1 MTMAKNEELILPG
14 AQPKEEEA
22 GQKMTLLEH
31 LKEMRDRLIWI
42 AASLIIATLLSFV
55 FADRLIDIFTVP
67 VGGRQALEAIDVTE
81 NMGVFMRVS
90 LLSGVAIAMPMILYQ
105 VIAFIVPGLTRQE
118 RRFLWVVIPG
128 ATGLFVAG
136 VCFCYF
142 VMLPVAVPFLISFLD
157 IPTKPRPSTYFG
169 FVTQVMLWIG
179 VFFETPL
186 IMAFLSRIG
195 IITPQMLTKFRR
207 YAIVLIAIIAAA
219 ITPTI
224 DPVNMGLMMVPLLVL
239 YELGALLA
247 RIMYRKRQAR

>member
-1 MTMAKNEELILPG
+1 
-14 AQPKEEEA
+14 
-22 GQKMTLLEH
+22 
-31 LKEMRDRLIWI
+31 
-42 AASLIIATLLSFV
+42 
-55 FADRLIDIFTVP
+55 
-67 VGGRQALEAIDVTE
+67 
-81 NMGVFMRVS
+81 
-90 LLSGVAIAMPMILYQ
+90 
-105 VIAFIVPGLTRQE
+105 VPGLTRQE